1 MTTAQRLYQVTKQLP
16 ESVLEE
22 LLDFAEFLRQRKSCS
37 ERQPENIAKRIRR
50 RFNDLGGESLP
61 IPERQVTRLPPRWDQ

>member
-1 MTTAQRLYQVTKQLP
+1 MATAQRLYQVTKQLP

-37 ERQPENIAKRIRR
+37 KRQPENIAKRIRR
-50 RFNDLGGESLP
+50 RFNDLGGEALP